1 MVKLHLFQRQRN
13 KQKYLISR
21 KFQYKP
27 TSFWTKQKGSK
38 FLLMFQFGLV
48 PTTNKPT
55 NITKDTIS
63 AIDHIITNSITNSEF
78 ETAIVTADISDI
90 SQSST

>member
-1 MVKLHLFQRQRN
+1 
-13 KQKYLISR
+13 
-21 KFQYKP
+21 
-27 TSFWTKQKGSK
+27 
-38 FLLMFQFGLV
+38 MFQFGLV

-78 ETAIVTADISDI
+78 ETASVTADISDI
-90 SQSST
+90 SHKLIFLYKRIVNENQKKTLKSRLQKLLWEIIKKY